1 MAQKISFQ
9 KKQYYTLISEFMLQQ
24 TQVTSVIP
32 FFNKF
37 VKDLPSI
44 KSLAKVKEK
53 KLMAIKSE
61 ISEIT
66 KLVSSSTNKEIED
79 GNIKNIESDTLT
91 LTKIVDNVSIEKERQ
106 SLINITEE
114 LSNVRKILAAQE
126 IVLKDI
132 LLNLKKD

>member
-1 MAQKISFQ
+1 
-9 KKQYYTLISEFMLQQ
+9 L
-24 TQVTSVIP
+24 
-32 FFNKF
+32 N
-37 VKDLPSI
+37 
-44 KSLAKVKEK
+44 KVKEK

-66 KLVSSSTNKEIED
+66 KLVSSSTNKDIED
-79 GNIKNIESDTLT
+79 GSIKNIESDTLT
-91 LTKIVDNVSIEKERQ
+91 LTKIVDNVSVEKERQ

>member
-1 MAQKISFQ
+1 M
-9 KKQYYTLISEFMLQQ
+9 
-24 TQVTSVIP
+24 
-32 FFNKF
+32 N
-37 VKDLPSI
+37 
-44 KSLAKVKEK
+44 KVKEK

-79 GNIKNIESDTLT
+79 GNIKNIESDTFT
-91 LTKIVDNVSIEKERQ
+91 LTKIVDNVSVEKKRQ

>member
-1 MAQKISFQ
+1 
-9 KKQYYTLISEFMLQQ
+9 
-24 TQVTSVIP
+24 
-32 FFNKF
+32 
-37 VKDLPSI
+37 
-44 KSLAKVKEK
+44 
-53 KLMAIKSE
+53 MAIKSE

-66 KLVSSSTNKEIED
+66 KLVSSSTNKDIED
-79 GNIKNIESDTLT
+79 GSIKNIESDTLT
-91 LTKIVDNVSIEKERQ
+91 LTKIVDNVSVEKERQ

>member
-1 MAQKISFQ
+1 
-9 KKQYYTLISEFMLQQ
+9 
-24 TQVTSVIP
+24 
-32 FFNKF
+32 
-37 VKDLPSI
+37 
-44 KSLAKVKEK
+44 
-53 KLMAIKSE
+53 MAIKSE

-66 KLVSSSTNKEIED
+66 KLVSSSTNKDIED

-91 LTKIVDNVSIEKERQ
+91 LTKIVDNVSVEKERQ

>member
-1 MAQKISFQ
+1 
-9 KKQYYTLISEFMLQQ
+9 
-24 TQVTSVIP
+24 
-32 FFNKF
+32 
-37 VKDLPSI
+37 
-44 KSLAKVKEK
+44 
-53 KLMAIKSE
+53 MAIKSE

-66 KLVSSSTNKEIED
+66 KLVSSSTNKDIED

-91 LTKIVDNVSIEKERQ
+91 LTKIVDNVSVEKERQ
-106 SLINITEE
+106 SLINITEK

>member
-1 MAQKISFQ
+1 
-9 KKQYYTLISEFMLQQ
+9 
-24 TQVTSVIP
+24 
-32 FFNKF
+32 
-37 VKDLPSI
+37 
-44 KSLAKVKEK
+44 
-53 KLMAIKSE
+53 MAIKSE

-66 KLVSSSTNKEIED
+66 KLVSSSTNKDIED
-79 GNIKNIESDTLT
+79 VNIKNIESDTFT
-91 LTKIVDNVSIEKERQ
+91 LTKIVDNVSVEKKRQ

>member
-1 MAQKISFQ
+1 
-9 KKQYYTLISEFMLQQ
+9 
-24 TQVTSVIP
+24 
-32 FFNKF
+32 
-37 VKDLPSI
+37 
-44 KSLAKVKEK
+44 
-53 KLMAIKSE
+53 MAIKSE

-66 KLVSSSTNKEIED
+66 KLVSSSTNKDIED

-91 LTKIVDNVSIEKERQ
+91 LTKIVDNVSVEKERQ

-114 LSNVRKILAAQE
+114 LGNVRKILAAQE

>member
-1 MAQKISFQ
+1 
-9 KKQYYTLISEFMLQQ
+9 
-24 TQVTSVIP
+24 
-32 FFNKF
+32 
-37 VKDLPSI
+37 
-44 KSLAKVKEK
+44 
-53 KLMAIKSE
+53 MAIKSE

-66 KLVSSSTNKEIED
+66 KLVSSSTNKDIED

-91 LTKIVDNVSIEKERQ
+91 LTKIVDNVSVEKERK

>member
-1 MAQKISFQ
+1 
-9 KKQYYTLISEFMLQQ
+9 
-24 TQVTSVIP
+24 
-32 FFNKF
+32 
-37 VKDLPSI
+37 
-44 KSLAKVKEK
+44 
-53 KLMAIKSE
+53 MAIKSE

-66 KLVSSSTNKEIED
+66 KLVSSSTNKDIED
-79 GNIKNIESDTLT
+79 GNIKNIESDTLI
-91 LTKIVDNVSIEKERQ
+91 LTKIVDNVSVEKKRQ

>member
-1 MAQKISFQ
+1 M
-9 KKQYYTLISEFMLQQ
+9 
-24 TQVTSVIP
+24 
-32 FFNKF
+32 N
-37 VKDLPSI
+37 
-44 KSLAKVKEK
+44 KVKEK
-53 KLMAIKSE
+53 KLVAIKSE

-66 KLVSSSTNKEIED
+66 KLVSSSTNKNIED

-91 LTKIVDNVSIEKERQ
+91 LTKIVDNVSVEKKRQ

-114 LSNVRKILAAQE
+114 LSKVRKILATQE

>member
-1 MAQKISFQ
+1 
-9 KKQYYTLISEFMLQQ
+9 
-24 TQVTSVIP
+24 
-32 FFNKF
+32 
-37 VKDLPSI
+37 
-44 KSLAKVKEK
+44 
-53 KLMAIKSE
+53 MAIKSE

-66 KLVSSSTNKEIED
+66 KLVSSSTNKDIED

-91 LTKIVDNVSIEKERQ
+91 LTKIVDNVSVEKKRQ

>member
-1 MAQKISFQ
+1 
-9 KKQYYTLISEFMLQQ
+9 
-24 TQVTSVIP
+24 
-32 FFNKF
+32 
-37 VKDLPSI
+37 
-44 KSLAKVKEK
+44 
-53 KLMAIKSE
+53 MAIKSE

-66 KLVSSSTNKEIED
+66 KLVSSSTNTNIED

-91 LTKIVDNVSIEKERQ
+91 LTKIVDNVSVEKERQ

>member
-1 MAQKISFQ
+1 
-9 KKQYYTLISEFMLQQ
+9 
-24 TQVTSVIP
+24 
-32 FFNKF
+32 
-37 VKDLPSI
+37 
-44 KSLAKVKEK
+44 
-53 KLMAIKSE
+53 MAIKSE

-66 KLVSSSTNKEIED
+66 KLVSSSTNKDIED

>member
-1 MAQKISFQ
+1 
-9 KKQYYTLISEFMLQQ
+9 
-24 TQVTSVIP
+24 
-32 FFNKF
+32 
-37 VKDLPSI
+37 
-44 KSLAKVKEK
+44 
-53 KLMAIKSE
+53 MAIKSE

-66 KLVSSSTNKEIED
+66 KLVSSRTNKDIED

-91 LTKIVDNVSIEKERQ
+91 LTKIVDNVSVEKERQ

-132 LLNLKKD
+132 LLNLKMP

>member
-1 MAQKISFQ
+1 
-9 KKQYYTLISEFMLQQ
+9 
-24 TQVTSVIP
+24 
-32 FFNKF
+32 
-37 VKDLPSI
+37 
-44 KSLAKVKEK
+44 
-53 KLMAIKSE
+53 MAIKSE

-66 KLVSSSTNKEIED
+66 KLVSSSTNKDIED

-91 LTKIVDNVSIEKERQ
+91 LTKIVDNVSVEKERQ

-132 LLNLKKD
+132 LINLKKD

>member
-1 MAQKISFQ
+1 M
-9 KKQYYTLISEFMLQQ
+9 
-24 TQVTSVIP
+24 
-32 FFNKF
+32 N
-37 VKDLPSI
+37 
-44 KSLAKVKEK
+44 KVKEK

-61 ISEIT
+61 ISKIT
-66 KLVSSSTNKEIED
+66 KLVSSSTNKDIED

-91 LTKIVDNVSIEKERQ
+91 LTKIVDNVSVEKERQ

>member
-1 MAQKISFQ
+1 M
-9 KKQYYTLISEFMLQQ
+9 
-24 TQVTSVIP
+24 
-32 FFNKF
+32 N
-37 VKDLPSI
+37 
-44 KSLAKVKEK
+44 KVKEK

-66 KLVSSSTNKEIED
+66 KLVSSSTNKDIED

-91 LTKIVDNVSIEKERQ
+91 LTKIVDNVSVEKERQ

>member
-1 MAQKISFQ
+1 
-9 KKQYYTLISEFMLQQ
+9 
-24 TQVTSVIP
+24 
-32 FFNKF
+32 
-37 VKDLPSI
+37 
-44 KSLAKVKEK
+44 
-53 KLMAIKSE
+53 MAIKSE

-66 KLVSSSTNKEIED
+66 KLVSSSTNKDIED
-79 GNIKNIESDTLT
+79 GNIKNIEGDTLT
-91 LTKIVDNVSIEKERQ
+91 LTKIVDNVSVEKERQ

>member
-1 MAQKISFQ
+1 
-9 KKQYYTLISEFMLQQ
+9 
-24 TQVTSVIP
+24 
-32 FFNKF
+32 
-37 VKDLPSI
+37 
-44 KSLAKVKEK
+44 
-53 KLMAIKSE
+53 MAIKSE

-66 KLVSSSTNKEIED
+66 KLVSSSTNKDIED
-79 GNIKNIESDTLT
+79 VNIKNIESDTFT
-91 LTKIVDNVSIEKERQ
+91 LTKIVDNVSVEKERQ

>member
-1 MAQKISFQ
+1 
-9 KKQYYTLISEFMLQQ
+9 
-24 TQVTSVIP
+24 
-32 FFNKF
+32 
-37 VKDLPSI
+37 
-44 KSLAKVKEK
+44 
-53 KLMAIKSE
+53 MAIKSE

-66 KLVSSSTNKEIED
+66 KLVSSSTNKNIED

-91 LTKIVDNVSIEKERQ
+91 LTKIVDNVSVEKERQ

>member
-1 MAQKISFQ
+1 
-9 KKQYYTLISEFMLQQ
+9 
-24 TQVTSVIP
+24 
-32 FFNKF
+32 
-37 VKDLPSI
+37 
-44 KSLAKVKEK
+44 
-53 KLMAIKSE
+53 MAIKSE

-91 LTKIVDNVSIEKERQ
+91 LTKIVDNVSVEKERQ

>member
-1 MAQKISFQ
+1 
-9 KKQYYTLISEFMLQQ
+9 L
-24 TQVTSVIP
+24 
-32 FFNKF
+32 N
-37 VKDLPSI
+37 
-44 KSLAKVKEK
+44 KVKEK

-66 KLVSSSTNKEIED
+66 KLVSSSTNKDIED

-91 LTKIVDNVSIEKERQ
+91 LTKIVDNVSVEKERQ

>member
-1 MAQKISFQ
+1 
-9 KKQYYTLISEFMLQQ
+9 
-24 TQVTSVIP
+24 
-32 FFNKF
+32 
-37 VKDLPSI
+37 
-44 KSLAKVKEK
+44 
-53 KLMAIKSE
+53 MAIKSE

-66 KLVSSSTNKEIED
+66 KLVSSSTNKDIED

-91 LTKIVDNVSIEKERQ
+91 LTKIVDNVSVEKERQ

-132 LLNLKKD
+132 LLNLKKY

>member
-1 MAQKISFQ
+1 
-9 KKQYYTLISEFMLQQ
+9 
-24 TQVTSVIP
+24 
-32 FFNKF
+32 
-37 VKDLPSI
+37 
-44 KSLAKVKEK
+44 
-53 KLMAIKSE
+53 MAIKSE

-66 KLVSSSTNKEIED
+66 KLVSSSTNKDIED

-91 LTKIVDNVSIEKERQ
+91 LTKIVDNVSVEKERQ

-132 LLNLKKD
+132 LLNLKRDL

>member
-1 MAQKISFQ
+1 
-9 KKQYYTLISEFMLQQ
+9 
-24 TQVTSVIP
+24 
-32 FFNKF
+32 
-37 VKDLPSI
+37 
-44 KSLAKVKEK
+44 
-53 KLMAIKSE
+53 MAIKSE

-66 KLVSSSTNKEIED
+66 KLVSSSTNKDIED

-91 LTKIVDNVSIEKERQ
+91 LTKIVDNVSVEKERQ

-132 LLNLKKD
+132 LLNLKRD

>member
-1 MAQKISFQ
+1 
-9 KKQYYTLISEFMLQQ
+9 L
-24 TQVTSVIP
+24 
-32 FFNKF
+32 N
-37 VKDLPSI
+37 
-44 KSLAKVKEK
+44 KVKEK

-66 KLVSSSTNKEIED
+66 KLVSSSTNKDIED
-79 GNIKNIESDTLT
+79 VNIKNIESDTFT
-91 LTKIVDNVSIEKERQ
+91 LTKIVDNVSVEKKRQ

>member
-1 MAQKISFQ
+1 M
-9 KKQYYTLISEFMLQQ
+9 
-24 TQVTSVIP
+24 
-32 FFNKF
+32 N
-37 VKDLPSI
+37 
-44 KSLAKVKEK
+44 KVKEK

-66 KLVSSSTNKEIED
+66 KLVSSSTNKDIED
-79 GNIKNIESDTLT
+79 VNIKNIESDTFT
-91 LTKIVDNVSIEKERQ
+91 LTKIVDNVSVEKERQ

>member
-1 MAQKISFQ
+1 
-9 KKQYYTLISEFMLQQ
+9 
-24 TQVTSVIP
+24 
-32 FFNKF
+32 
-37 VKDLPSI
+37 
-44 KSLAKVKEK
+44 
-53 KLMAIKSE
+53 MAIKSE

-66 KLVSSSTNKEIED
+66 KLVSSSTNKDVED

-91 LTKIVDNVSIEKERQ
+91 LTKIVDNVSVEKERQ

>member
-1 MAQKISFQ
+1 
-9 KKQYYTLISEFMLQQ
+9 
-24 TQVTSVIP
+24 
-32 FFNKF
+32 
-37 VKDLPSI
+37 
-44 KSLAKVKEK
+44 
-53 KLMAIKSE
+53 MAIKSE

-66 KLVSSSTNKEIED
+66 KLVSSSTNKDIED
-79 GNIKNIESDTLT
+79 VNIKNIESDTLT
-91 LTKIVDNVSIEKERQ
+91 LTKIVDNVSVEKERQ

>member
-1 MAQKISFQ
+1 
-9 KKQYYTLISEFMLQQ
+9 
-24 TQVTSVIP
+24 
-32 FFNKF
+32 
-37 VKDLPSI
+37 
-44 KSLAKVKEK
+44 
-53 KLMAIKSE
+53 MAIKSE

-66 KLVSSSTNKEIED
+66 KLVSSSNKVIED
-79 GNIKNIESDTLT
+79 GNFKNIESDTLT
-91 LTKIVDNVSIEKERQ
+91 LTKIVDNVSVEKERQ

>member
-1 MAQKISFQ
+1 M
-9 KKQYYTLISEFMLQQ
+9 
-24 TQVTSVIP
+24 
-32 FFNKF
+32 N
-37 VKDLPSI
+37 
-44 KSLAKVKEK
+44 KVKEK

-66 KLVSSSTNKEIED
+66 KLVSSSTNKDIED

-91 LTKIVDNVSIEKERQ
+91 LTKIVDNVSVEKKRQ